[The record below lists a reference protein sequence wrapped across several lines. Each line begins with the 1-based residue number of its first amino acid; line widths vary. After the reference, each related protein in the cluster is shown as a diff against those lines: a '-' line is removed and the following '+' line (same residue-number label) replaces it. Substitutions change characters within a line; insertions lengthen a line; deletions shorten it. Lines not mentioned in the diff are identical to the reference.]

1 MNDVPK
7 SNRFLKANYMLKL
20 EFSTC
25 HSFCLELLTSQTNLN
40 TTLFKHTQQCL
51 WTFPRFLNAINYS
64 FVKLLILTLYFLRQ
78 GLAVYPR
85 LALNSQPSC
94 LSCPSVE
101 ITGMSYRVQHKFNI
115 CDVINSVFSS
125 A

>member
-1 MNDVPK
+1 MFVDISQIFK
-7 SNRFLKANYMLKL
+7 CYKL
-20 EFSTC
+20 Q
-25 HSFCLELLTSQTNLN
+25 FCEVTNFN
-40 TTLFKHTQQCL
+40 
-51 WTFPRFLNAINYS
+51 I
-64 FVKLLILTLYFLRQ
+64 VFLRQ

-94 LSCPSVE
+94 LSCLSVE

-115 CDVINSVFSS
+115 CDVINSVFSL